1 MKIYTK
7 TGDNGTTS
15 LSDGSRVFKCN
26 YRIQA
31 YGTVDELNAYLGL
44 LISEEHVPF
53 LTKTQNFL
61 FHIGGML
68 ATPVGKWEQYYK
80 DSVIEDFIAEMEN
93 EIDRMSAELPPLKN
107 FILPQGSRKIAYAHI
122 CRTVCRRAEREVVTL
137 AIKDDRFFI
146 VQKMLNR
153 LSDYFFI
160 LARFFHLKD
169 NVAET
174 NYKSIQ

>member
-26 YRIQA
+26 YLIQA

-44 LISEEHVPF
+44 LISEEDVPF
-53 LTKTQNFL
+53 LTKTQQFL
-61 FHIGGML
+61 FYIGGML
-68 ATPVGKWEQYYK
+68 ATPVAKWQLYYK
-80 DSVIEDFIAEMEN
+80 NSTIEDFIEETER
-93 EIDRMSAELPPLKN
+93 EIDRMSDELPPLKN
-107 FILPQGSRKIAYAHI
+107 FILPQGSRKIAYAHL

-137 AIKDDRFFI
+137 AVKDDRFFI

-169 NVAET
+169 NISET
-174 NYKSIQ
+174 VYQSMQ